1 MSPKSTDPR
10 WNVTSQI
17 SKADLTQVFSGGACN
32 FLDEQGALRRN
43 AERDAI
49 NDWLTSKKLI
59 IFDPQIHPDTHK
71 EEYDY
76 HKHVPLELAAR
87 RAAKVILYEIS
98 PRTFGGVTALELA
111 LDSQRWLTPTVIYF
125 SDGNAGRDEIPSHS
139 EKGHPLFVPYGIHT
153 PELMQAHYRE
163 FRKNGTTM
171 RRYLVRF
178 AQEMD
183 SLTVVMGDGDQQR
196 EDIMISPYR
205 MQATDLFRAILNAA
219 GGERTYVN
227 FMGGSETRDE
237 HGHPEFVLPL
247 NPNPTELRALLDQYL
262 DEGNQLRRM
271 IAKLLEVNVYL
282 RIVYTQKAAIA
293 ALEEL
298 MRIKK
303 ILK

>member
-1 MSPKSTDPR
+1 MSSNEPR
-10 WNVTSQI
+10 WNLTSQI

-32 FLDEQGALRRN
+32 ILDETGVLRRN
-43 AERDAI
+43 TERDAI
-49 NDWLTSKKLI
+49 NDWLTKQRLI

-76 HKHVPLELAAR
+76 HKHVPLEIAAR
-87 RAAKVILYEIS
+87 KAAKVTFYEIS

-125 SDGNAGRDEIPSHS
+125 SDGNAGRDEIPAYS
-139 EKGHPLFVPYGIHT
+139 EKGHPLFAPYGIHERI
-153 PELMQAHYRE
+153 PAVMQAHYRE

-178 AQEMD
+178 AQTMD
-183 SLTVVMGDGDQQR
+183 TLTVVMGDGDTQR
-196 EDIMISPYR
+196 HDVVISPYR
-205 MQATDLFRAILNAA
+205 MQATDLFKAILNAA
-219 GGERTYVN
+219 SGERTFVN
-227 FMGGSETRDE
+227 FLGGSETRDS
-237 HGHPEFVLPL
+237 HGLPEFILPM
-247 NPNPTELRALLDQYL
+247 NPSPAELEALLDQYV